1 ALLGRP
7 PSGLLLAP
15 PGHDQDDHD
24 RRGGE
29 RHGRREQRDQPARA
43 ASRGRRLRAGVG
55 AVERLDRTLKAHA
68 ALLTPVPPTVPAT
81 RQRNQGRR
89 A

>member
-1 ALLGRP
+1 MITFSGGPGVADGLPGGVRDGPPGASAGRP
-7 PSGLLLAP
+7 AARS

-43 ASRGRRLRAGVG
+43 ASRGRGSG
-55 AVERLDRTLKAHA
+55 PE
-68 ALLTPVPPTVPAT
+68 
-81 RQRNQGRR
+81 
-89 A
+89 